1 MSTNNLP
8 DVSVIE
14 KATLRGIGN
23 AIREKTKGTSEIPVP
38 DMAAV
43 IKSIKSEPKLEVQI
57 KTESE
62 PFKIGEERTVSF
74 IPSEGYDGLSSASV
88 TFIAQA
94 GDAMKTTLSVTP
106 TAGSQIISAN
116 NEYGYYT
123 KVLVG
128 PVPLEEKTVT
138 PTTAVQVFTPSE
150 GKLGFSKFTVN
161 AAEGGG
167 GGGEELQSVME
178 VSF

>member
-23 AIREKTKGTSEIPVP
+23 AIREKTKGTSVIPVP

-43 IKSIKSEPKLEVQI
+43 IKSIKSDPKL
-57 KTESE
+57 TETTVTPARTASFAE
-62 PFKIGEERTVSF
+62 P
-74 IPSEGYDGLSSASV
+74 PEGYDGFSRVNVEAAKLQNKTV
-88 TFIAQA
+88 TPGVKTQA
-94 GDAMKTTLSVTP
+94 VLPEGDAIGLFQVTVK
-106 TAGSQIISAN
+106 A
-116 NEYGYYT
+116 
-123 KVLVG
+123 
-128 PVPLEEKTVT
+128 VPLEEKTVT

-150 GKLGFSKFTVN
+150 GKLGFSKVTVN
-161 AAEGGG
+161 AAEGG

>member
-43 IKSIKSEPKLEVQI
+43 IKSIKSEPKLTEI
-57 KTESE
+57 TATPSRTESVAL
-62 PFKIGEERTVSF
+62 P
-74 IPSEGYDGLSSASV
+74 PEGYDGFSKV
-88 TFIAQA
+88 TLEAAKLQNKTVTPGVKTQA
-94 GDAMKTTLSVTP
+94 VLPEGDAIGLFQVTVK
-106 TAGSQIISAN
+106 AV
-116 NEYGYYT
+116 E
-123 KVLVG
+123 
-128 PVPLEEKTVT
+128 LEEKTVT
-138 PTTAVQVFTPSE
+138 PTTEEQVFTPS
-150 GKLGFSKFTVN
+150 GDNIGFSKFTVK
-161 AAEGGG
+161 AAESGG